1 MAGYLG
7 NSPSDS
13 SVRIARQIYTTSGI
27 TSDFTFTSGYDPGY
41 IDIYVNGERQT
52 EGTNFTASDGQTFTI
67 MNGGVSTGST
77 VEASAYKTFNVA
89 TVTLGEVTDVDDL
102 VITGQLTSGSIIV
115 GSAVTANLSGLNVS
129 GVVTATSFSGDGSAL
144 TGLASTD
151 IINAE
156 QVNVSGSTTTG
167 IATVSTSIVVG
178 SAVTVTATAININP
192 TVTTTIGDSGNV
204 DFNDDAKARFGTG
217 NDLSIYHSGAHSFI
231 NDSGTGNLKIL
242 SSQVDILNPA
252 SNETIATFAENGA
265 VSLYYDNSVKLATT
279 NDGTVTTGIATAT
292 GSVAID
298 ADFSEANTD
307 ANDLVIGSSSDTNK
321 GISII
326 GSTSAGIGQ
335 IIFTDGA
342 GYKNQGY
349 IQYRHADDSMRFKT
363 NPAEAFRIDSSQRL
377 LIGHTTN
384 ITDYKLQVIGD
395 DGNASLALSRFT
407 NNSASSLLEFNKSRN
422 GSIGSN
428 TVVQDGDTV
437 GLIRFK
443 GADGTDF
450 AQVADIQAQVDGTP
464 GDNDMPGRLIFGTTA
479 DGAQYTSE
487 RMRITNAGKV
497 LIGTDTPQGNAN
509 ADDFV
514 VATTGHAGMTIR
526 SGASHAGNL
535 FFADGVTGGDE
546 YRGWI
551 TYNHSTEKLT
561 LGSGAAEALAIDSSQ
576 NAVFAGTISDDK
588 GNVRTIIKN
597 TKASAYVAVA
607 SDAGKCIFISSGG
620 VTINNSVFS
629 DGDAVTIVN
638 NSTTDQTITQGSGV
652 TMHNTADASSGNRTL
667 AGRGMAY
674 YLVP

>member
-1 MAGYLG
+1 MAGYIG

-265 VSLYYDNSVKLATT
+265 VALYYDNSVKLQTT
-279 NDGTVTTGIATAT
+279 TSGSYTTGIHTAT
-292 GSVAID
+292 SSLVAGDNAD
-298 ADFSEANTD
+298 AGVDLRFRANRSS
-307 ANDLVIGSSSDTNK
+307 ANQTIGNINGYWNDTVVGQIRFMAGEDTTNK
-321 GISII
+321 DDCHLTFYTAAAGTVAERLRI
-326 GSTSAGIGQ
+326 TSAGDILLGTDQATIG
-335 IIFTDGA
+335 FNSDDGSDDKSWSLCGGSDASQNRGSLIGLFGNEHASFPGTLALRA
-342 GYKNQGY
+342 GNVTGGR
-349 IQYRHADDSMRFKT
+349 IEFSASGSEVARIDDSG
-363 NPAEAFRIDSSQRL
+363 RL
-377 LIGHTTN
+377 LIGTT
-384 ITDYKLQVIGD
+384 T
-395 DGNASLALSRFT
+395 
-407 NNSASSLLEFNKSRN
+407 E
-422 GSIGSN
+422 GS
-428 TVVQDGDTV
+428 
-437 GLIRFK
+437 
-443 GADGTDF
+443 
-450 AQVADIQAQVDGTP
+450 
-464 GDNDMPGRLIFGTTA
+464 
-479 DGAQYTSE
+479 
-487 RMRITNAGKV
+487 
-497 LIGTDTPQGNAN
+497 AN
-509 ADDFV
+509 ADELTINT
-514 VATTGHAGMTIR
+514 ASGHGGITIR
-526 SGASHAGNL
+526 NDSSSNGNIY
-535 FFADGVTGGDE
+535 FSDGT
-546 YRGWI
+546 
-551 TYNHSTEKLT
+551 
-561 LGSGAAEALAIDSSQ
+561 SGAAEYAGYFQYDHNLDALRIGSGADLTLTLDSSH
-576 NAVFAGTISDDK
+576 NATFAGTVSDSI
-588 GNVRTIIKN
+588 GELRAIPENARGT
-597 TKASAYVAVA
+597 TYTLVAT
-607 SDAGKCIFISSGG
+607 DAGKCVTQTHSSGF
-620 VTINNSVFS
+620 TIDNSVFS
-629 DGDAVTIVN
+629 AGDAVSMIN
-638 NSTTDQTITQGSGV
+638 DSGSDFTITQGSGV
-652 TMHNTADASSGNRTL
+652 TLYNTVDASTGNRTL
-667 AGRGMAY
+667 AGRGMATVWFQSASVGY
-674 YLVP
+674 ISGAGLS